1 MIFFFFQ
8 AEDGIRDEK
17 VTGVQTCALPILAFA
32 SRRKMLRAAL
42 SGMFGSSAAASE
54 AIESA
59 GIDPQVRGEALDV
72 MDFAAIAS
80 RQQVG

>member
-1 MIFFFFQ
+1 
-8 AEDGIRDEK
+8 
-17 VTGVQTCALPILAFA
+17 
-32 SRRKMLRAAL
+32 MLRAAL

-59 GIDPQVRGEALDV
+59 GIDPQARGEALGITE
-72 MDFAAIAS
+72 FAAIAS